1 MIVQVLKG
9 ESYQLTLGHSSYAE
23 IKPSLIIITFHV
35 GCCVMGN
42 PQVKGILLVA
52 TLGSR
57 EIARAELTA
66 EDNLGVWDLPAG
78 PRWIGV

>member
-1 MIVQVLKG
+1 M
-9 ESYQLTLGHSSYAE
+9 S
-23 IKPSLIIITFHV
+23 
-35 GCCVMGN
+35 N

-78 PRWIGV
+78 PRWIGVYHLLIVN